1 MGVEDVIREAFNE
14 ATAYKATWDAYDAQV
29 AKGEH
34 PIPPRKDL
42 KLEPLKEVLE
52 GKRFVHAH
60 CYRADEILMLIR
72 VADDYGFKI
81 KTFQHVLEGYKVAKE
96 IAAHGAGGS
105 TFSDWWGYKAE
116 AYDAIP
122 YNAAVMTKKGVVSSL
137 NSDDDELMRR
147 LNTEA
152 AKAMKYGGL
161 TREEAL
167 ALVTINPAKQLGVD
181 NKVGSIEVGKDAD
194 IVIYDKD
201 PLSNYAKVQK
211 VWIDGNKYFDRDSDV
226 SGRPNKELEK
236 KKLADKEK
244 AATSARGGRGP
255 Q

>member
-1 MGVEDVIREAFNE
+1 MNHDQIRKQRTSQQHGRGGCKQAQS
-14 ATAYKATWDAYDAQV
+14 KAL
-29 AKGEH
+29 H
-34 PIPPRKDL
+34 R
-42 KLEPLKEVLE
+42 LKE
-52 GKRFVHAH
+52 
-60 CYRADEILMLIR
+60 
-72 VADDYGFKI
+72 YGFKI
-81 KTFQHVLEGYKVAKE
+81 GALQHALEAYKIVPELVAGK
-96 IAAHGAGGS
+96 IPIS
-105 TFSDWWGYKAE
+105 TFADAWAYKIE
-116 AYDAIP
+116 AQDAIP

-137 NSDDDELMRR
+137 NSDDAELMRR
-147 LNTEA
+147 LNTED

-167 ALVTINPAKQLGVD
+167 ALVTINPAKQLGVSD
-181 NKVGSIEVGKDAD
+181 RVGSIEVGKDAD

-226 SGRPNKELEK
+226 SARPNKDLEK

-244 AATSARGGRGP
+244 APAPTQGARRP